1 MYKRQALNRAALPPA
16 ADPVWL
22 LALLRAPGVGPVRF
36 TRLLEHFGSAMAAF
50 AASRAELKPLD
61 LPEAAL
67 NYLNAPDWRQVD
79 QDLAWLER
87 PDNHLL
93 SLDDPCYPP
102 LLRHVPYPPPLLF
115 VCGTPACLRQPQLA
129 IVGSRNPTPLGRE
142 TAYSFAAHLAGSGMT
157 VTSGLAFGIDAA
169 AHQGA

>member
-1 MYKRQALNRAALPPA
+1 
-16 ADPVWL
+16 
-22 LALLRAPGVGPVRF
+22 
-36 TRLLEHFGSAMAAF
+36 MAAF

-67 NYLNAPDWRQVD
+67 NYLSAPDWRLVD

-87 PDNHLL
+87 PGNHLL

-115 VCGTPACLRQPQLA
+115 VCGPRPVC
-129 IVGSRNPTPLGRE
+129 GSRNSPL
-142 TAYSFAAHLAGSGMT
+142 S
-157 VTSGLAFGIDAA
+157 AA
-169 AHQGA
+169 AIPPRWAGKPRTISPRTWLLPG